1 MKFSEQWLREWVNP
15 DISTQELVSQ
25 ITMAGLEVDGVDPV
39 AASFSG
45 VVIGHIQQIEQHPDA
60 DKLRVCQVSA
70 GDESFQVVCGAPNAR
85 VGISVPFAK
94 IGAVLPGDFK
104 IKKAKLRGVESFG
117 MLCSEKELGISEA
130 ADGLMELPEDA
141 PQGKSLHEYLN
152 LNDVSIDVDLTPNR
166 GDCLSI
172 AGLAR
177 EVGALNKVQV
187 EVPEINAVQP
197 EIDDKFEVSVLS
209 PAGCPRYLGRVIK
222 GVNVKADTPL
232 WMKEKLRRSG
242 IRSIDPA
249 VDVTNYVLLE
259 LGQPMHAFDLNQLTG
274 KLQVRMAEKGER
286 ILLLDGQDVALTEGT
301 LLIADERKPLA
312 IAGVMGGE
320 DSGVTPETKDLFL
333 ECAFF
338 DPIVVAG
345 KARSYGLHTD
355 ASHRYERGV
364 DFDIQY
370 KAMERA
376 TALILSILG
385 GQPGPVCESVS
396 ASDLPERGLVKLRQ
410 ERIHQLLGVRIDR
423 TEVEEILTR
432 LGLHIEKLTSD
443 GWMVKVPSYRFDIS
457 IEVDLIEE
465 VGRVYGYNNLPVTQS
480 LGKLTL
486 RPVDESVTPVQVVR
500 EHLVTLGYQEVVTY
514 SFVDAVLQKKI
525 NPDVESI
532 DLANPISSDLAVMRT
547 SLWPGLLNTL
557 SYNQKRQQS
566 RLRLFETGLRFVVE
580 DGELHQ
586 DYMLSGALMGDQMPE
601 NWAES
606 PKEIDFF
613 DVKGDLESLFGRLG
627 GDFSFKVGQH
637 PALHP
642 GQTAEVFLNNQSV
655 GLIGR
660 LHPQIQKSQN
670 FIGRVY
676 LFELC
681 LNKILKGKVPSY
693 KEVSKFP
700 SVRRDLAVVVSK
712 EIEFDRIKQLIS
724 QNAGEWFQNLV
735 IFDVYEGAGVP
746 DGAHSLAMGLTW
758 QHPQRTLNDEDV
770 DRVFDGIVAEL
781 NEKFGAKLRS

>member
-45 VVIGHIQQIEQHPDA
+45 VVLGHIQHVEQHPNA
-60 DKLRVCQVSA
+60 DKLRVCQVLA

-85 VGISVPFAK
+85 IGISVPFAK

-117 MLCSEKELGISEA
+117 MLCSEKELGLSEA
-130 ADGLMELPEDA
+130 ADGLMELPAEA
-141 PQGKSLHEYLN
+141 PHGVDLREYLN
-152 LNDVSIDVDLTPNR
+152 LNDVTIDVDLTPNR

-177 EVGALNKVQV
+177 EVGVLNKMQV
-187 EVPEINAVQP
+187 EVPEVQP
-197 EIDDKFEVSVLS
+197 VEPLIDDRFEVNIMA

-222 GVNVKADTPL
+222 GVDVTVETPL

-274 KLQVRMAEKGER
+274 TLQVRMAEKGER
-286 ILLLDGQDVALTEGT
+286 ILLLDGQDVELTEGT
-301 LLIADERKPLA
+301 LLISDDKKPLA

-320 DSGVTPETKDLFL
+320 DSGVNAETKDIFL
-333 ECAFF
+333 ECAYF
-338 DPIVVAG
+338 DPIVIAG

-364 DFDIQY
+364 DFELQF

-376 TALILSILG
+376 TALITRILG
-385 GQPGPVCESVS
+385 GKPGPVCESVS
-396 ASDLPERGLVKLRQ
+396 KSDLPERALVKLRY
-410 ERIHQLLGVRIDR
+410 ERIHQLLGVIINR

-432 LGLHIEKLTSD
+432 LGLHIEKLTAD
-443 GWMVKVPSYRFDIS
+443 GWLIRVPSYRFDIS

-486 RPVDESVTPVQVVR
+486 RPVDESVTPVQELR
-500 EHLVTLGYQEVVTY
+500 GHLVTQGYQEVVTY
-514 SFVDAVLQKKI
+514 SFVDAAFQKKI
-525 NPDVESI
+525 NPEVDTIS
-532 DLANPISSDLAVMRT
+532 LANPISSDLAVMRT
-547 SLWPGLLNTL
+547 SLWPGLLSTL

-566 RLRLFETGLRFVVE
+566 RLRLFETGLRFVVDE
-580 DGELHQ
+580 GELHQ
-586 DYMLSGALMGDQMPE
+586 DFMLSGVLMGDQMPE

-606 PKEIDFF
+606 AKEIDFF
-613 DVKGDLESLFGRLG
+613 DVKGDLESLFARLG
-627 GDFSFKVGQH
+627 GDFSFKKGQH

-642 GQTAEVFLNNQSV
+642 GQTAEVCLNNQSV

-724 QNAGEWFQNLV
+724 QQAGEWFQNLV

-746 DGAHSLAMGLTW
+746 EGSHSLAMGLTW

-770 DRVFDGIVAEL
+770 DGVFEGIVMEL